1 MSLEAQ
7 RHCRKLDIVTV
18 KGSSVPMPIH
28 TYDCLQ
34 NQVFPQ
40 LRTPKFSSIK
50 LSDVLRKQAKEYDDQ
65 MWERDPDLIQLRR
78 LATSEF
84 KAIYSSGLE
93 YYLGGNWEKARE
105 CFLQADALMTEGDSG
120 GDGPSRTLLSFMEN
134 RQFKC
139 PPEWKGYRDL
149 TRK

>member
-1 MSLEAQ
+1 MSSEAR

-40 LRTPKFSSIK
+40 LRTPKFSSMK
-50 LSDVLRKQAKEYDDQ
+50 LSDVLRKQAKEYDDR
-65 MWERDPDLIQLRR
+65 MWDQDPDLIQLRR
-78 LATSEF
+78 LATPEF
-84 KAIYSSGLE
+84 NTVYSSGLE
-93 YYLGGNWEKARE
+93 YYLGGNWEKARKY
-105 CFLQADALMTEGDSG
+105 FLQADALMTESDAD
-120 GDGPSRTLLSFMEN
+120 GDGPSRTLLSFMEYK
-134 RQFKC
+134 QFKC